1 MGWTYYGATQYKNGK
16 IDRLKECRDEFG
28 KAPKWATIVK
38 DALVGTTYYAAMKS
52 TDTGEIWALIVLTST
67 ENGDFRYKDMSE
79 DMEPYYYD
87 CPVSI
92 LNLLSPVANENALE
106 WRRKCRVRHEQK
118 RRRAAALKR
127 LNAAKKITVT
137 LPQNA
142 FLQYPEGGT
151 ILLSRL
157 IDGRWLDWEK
167 RIAFPKKIILDC
179 GFTVTDTD

>member
-1 MGWTYYGATQYKNGK
+1 MIMGWTFYRATQYKNGK

-52 TDTGEIWALIVLTST
+52 TDTGEIWALIVLTSI
-67 ENGDFRYKDMSE
+67 ENEKFGYKDMSE
-79 DMEPYYYD
+79 DMEPCYYD

-92 LNLLSPVANENALE
+92 LNLLSPVANENAS
-106 WRRKCRVRHEQK
+106 CCSAH
-118 RRRAAALKR
+118 AASSALKR
-127 LNAAKKITVT
+127 LNAAKKLTVT
-137 LPQNA
+137 LPRNA

-157 IDGRWLDWEK
+157 TDGRWLDWEK
-167 RIAFPKKIILDC
+167 RIAFPPKIILDC